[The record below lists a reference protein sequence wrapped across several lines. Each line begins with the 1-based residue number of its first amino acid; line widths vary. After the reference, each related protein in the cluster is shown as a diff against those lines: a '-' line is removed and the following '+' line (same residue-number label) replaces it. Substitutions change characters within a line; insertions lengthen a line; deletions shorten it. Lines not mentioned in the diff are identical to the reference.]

1 MEYMRER
8 GGERGRKKGDMCKC
22 KKKNTDKEERGRYE
36 CWMKRKCMLRLE
48 EEQRGLDGDGVGG

>member
-22 KKKNTDKEERGRYE
+22 KKKTQTK
-36 CWMKRKCMLRLE
+36 KRE
-48 EEQRGLDGDGVGG
+48 DGMNVG